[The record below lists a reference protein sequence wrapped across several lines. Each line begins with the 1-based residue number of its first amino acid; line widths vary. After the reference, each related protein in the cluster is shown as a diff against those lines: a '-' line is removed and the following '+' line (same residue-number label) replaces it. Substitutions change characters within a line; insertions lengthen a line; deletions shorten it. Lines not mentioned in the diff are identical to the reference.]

1 MKKKIT
7 TALIFLMSVIAE
19 FFITKGLDKISEII
33 TYKKIDNK
41 VLSFLFQKNQSLA
54 TVIFSC
60 ILVCIITIIIIS
72 LLKKNRKPPLE
83 KIKKKFLKDCPKSI
97 EIENNIFAEYK
108 VDFSYMDGLP
118 IPRNVII
125 KCIKDDVPTYTVL
138 DDNHCCISASACNKN
153 CVFKNY
159 FLHEQK
165 ETLKKHI
172 RSYLISLWENRVNS

>member
-19 FFITKGLDKISEII
+19 FFITKGLDKISGIVLN
-33 TYKKIDNK
+33 KKLDNK
-41 VLSFLFQKNQSLA
+41 VLTFLFQKNQSLA

-97 EIENNIFAEYK
+97 EIANNIIAEYK
-108 VDFSYMDGLP
+108 VDFSYVDDLP
-118 IPRNVII
+118 KPNNIII
-125 KCIKDDVPTYTVL
+125 KCVKDDVPIYTIL
-138 DDNHCCISASACNKN
+138 DDNHYCISASACNQN
-153 CVFKNY
+153 CIFKNY
-159 FLHEQK
+159 LLHEQK
-165 ETLKKHI
+165 ETLKKQI
-172 RSYLISLWENRVNS
+172 RSYLITLWDNKLNN